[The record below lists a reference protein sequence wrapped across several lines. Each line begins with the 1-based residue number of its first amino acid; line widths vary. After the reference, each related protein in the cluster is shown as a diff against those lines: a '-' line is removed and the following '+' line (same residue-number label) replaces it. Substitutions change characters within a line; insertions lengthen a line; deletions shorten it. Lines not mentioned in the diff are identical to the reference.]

1 VRRAEPEVQIP
12 RRAAPARYDGRAGF
26 IIGLVL
32 LAATHGVS
40 VEAQSH
46 ATPPTHSRATGQSMT
61 QTSTPVHAGYANVNG
76 LRMYYELHGTE
87 GFPLVLVHGGGSTI
101 TTTFGRILPLLA
113 RTHRVIAVEMQ
124 AHGHTRD
131 IDRPFTFTQDADD
144 IATLLDTLHVAKA
157 DVFGFSN
164 GGTTALQV
172 GMRHP
177 AKVRRLIIASSNYKR
192 DGMVDGFWE
201 AMQKGTFADMPQ
213 IFKDELKKIDAS
225 EAAAHALFERDSKR
239 MLAFKDIPD
248 QEIKSILAPSLVID
262 GDRDVVR
269 VEHAVELSRLLPH
282 GRLCIL
288 PGEHGEYFGEISHPV
303 DDRVTR
309 GFVDLVDEFL
319 GGQ

>member
-1 VRRAEPEVQIP
+1 M
-12 RRAAPARYDGRAGF
+12 F
-26 IIGLVL
+26 IIGFAL
-32 LAATHGVS
+32 LTATSPVCAG
-40 VEAQSH
+40 AQS
-46 ATPPTHSRATGQSMT
+46 APTSRSRSMTEAHSMT
-61 QTSTPVHAGYANVNG
+61 QTSTPVRTGYANVNG
-76 LRMYYELHGTE
+76 LRMYYELHGTQ

-101 TTTFGRILPLLA
+101 TTTFGRILPMLA

-144 IATLLDTLHVAKA
+144 IAALLDTLHVAQA

-172 GMRHP
+172 GIRHP
-177 AKVRRLIIASSNYKR
+177 GKVRRLIIASSNYKR

-201 AMQKGTFADMPQ
+201 MMEKGTFADMPQ
-213 IFKDELKKIDAS
+213 IFKDELRKIDPS
-225 EAAAHALFERDSKR
+225 DAAAHALFDRDSKR

-248 QEIKSILAPSLVID
+248 QDIKSIQAPALVLD

-303 DDRVTR
+303 ADRVTR

-319 GGQ
+319 AAKH

>member
-1 VRRAEPEVQIP
+1 MRDATSL
-12 RRAAPARYDGRAGF
+12 
-26 IIGLVL
+26 IIGLAL
-32 LAATHGVS
+32 LATTPVVPVG
-40 VEAQSH
+40 AQNLS
-46 ATPPTHSRATGQSMT
+46 TSRTRSKTETRPMT
-61 QTSTPVHAGYANVNG
+61 QTSQPIHTGYANVNG

-87 GFPLVLVHGGGSTI
+87 GFPLVLIHGGGSTI

-144 IATLLDTLHVAKA
+144 IATLLATLHVAKA

-172 GMRHP
+172 GIRHP
-177 AKVRRLIIASSNYKR
+177 AKVWRLIVASSNYKR
-192 DGMVDGFWE
+192 DGMVDGFWDGMMK
-201 AMQKGTFADMPQ
+201 ATFAEMPQ
-213 IFKDELKKIDAS
+213 IYKDELRKIDPS
-225 EAAAHALFERDSKR
+225 DAAVHALFERDSKR
-239 MLAFKDIPD
+239 MQAFTDIPD
-248 QEIKSILAPSLVID
+248 ADLKAIQAPTLVVD

-269 VEHAVELSRLLPH
+269 VEHAMELSRLVPH
-282 GRLCIL
+282 ARLCIL
-288 PGEHGEYFGEISHPV
+288 PGAHGEYFGEISFQI

-319 GGQ
+319 DSQP